1 MTMTVLSDGP
11 FQIKWRGGKTFNVYA
26 LGETAVNVFSAGY
39 ELSDSELTEEWA
51 RRTAH
56 EWWTE
61 YGKEA
66 TRRSSAKPTTDSS
79 PDD

>member
-11 FQIKWRGGKTFNVYA
+11 FQIKWRGGTTFNVYA
-26 LGETAVNVFSAGY
+26 LGETVNVFSSGF
-39 ELSDSELTEEWA
+39 ELSSSELTEEWA

-61 YGKEA
+61 GGKEA
-66 TRRSSAKPTTDSS
+66 TQEVIREAYY
-79 PDD
+79 